1 MGLAAAVGRAVVM
14 GDAVLGCVVV
24 GGGGVVVGCGGG
36 AVVDRGIVRRDVA
49 GPAGASDVI
58 AVSRQ
63 SGAF

>member
-14 GDAVLGCVVV
+14 GDAVLGCVV

-36 AVVDRGIVRRDVA
+36 AVVDRGIVRRVVA

-58 AVSRQ
+58 AGSRQ
-63 SGAF
+63 SVAF